1 MTNILSFVIV
11 GHVDHGKSTL
21 VGRLLYDTDSLSSDK
36 IEEMRKRSTELG
48 HDIEFAYLLDH
59 LEEERVQGI
68 TIDTTQVFFKS
79 KKRRYVIIDAPG
91 HVEFVKN
98 MVTGASQANTAILII
113 DAAQGVQE
121 QTRRHAYILSL
132 LGLRGVTVVI
142 NKMDLVGFDKCQFE
156 SIEKDITDFLNRIDV
171 HVNVCIPIAAK
182 TGDNV
187 VSRSNEMNWYKG
199 PTTMEA
205 LDAVEI
211 DIRRDSATFIFPVQD
226 VFKLDDE
233 RVILGTIESGS
244 IRENEYVSVLP
255 TLQKTKINKLKV
267 FGREIAE
274 ASAGESIG
282 VITQAPV
289 FLDRGMV
296 LVNDE
301 NDVVCSDTIQAHLF
315 WMHPKSYALGD
326 KVDIRIAT
334 QEVRCVIEMVVKKI
348 NSSTLELIN
357 AAEAEIKNLE
367 VAQVKIKTKKA
378 VMYKRFQDNQGV
390 GRFVLVRDGSICAG
404 GIII

>member
-1 MTNILSFVIV
+1 MANLLSFVIV

-21 VGRLLYDTDSLSSDK
+21 VGRLLYDTNSLSSDR

-48 HDIEFAYLLDH
+48 RDTEFAYLLDH

-79 KKRRYVIIDAPG
+79 KRRRYVIIDAPG

-98 MVTGASQANTAILII
+98 MITGASQANTAILII

-132 LGLRGVTVVI
+132 LGLRGVMVVI
-142 NKMDLVGFDKCQFE
+142 NKMDLVGFDKRRFE
-156 SIEKDITDFLNRIDV
+156 SIEKDITDFLNRINV
-171 HVNVCIPIAAK
+171 QVNVCIPIAAK
-182 TGDNV
+182 TGDNI
-187 VSRSNEMNWYKG
+187 VSRSNAMAWYEG
-199 PTTMEA
+199 PTTLEA
-205 LDAVEI
+205 LDTIEI
-211 DIRRDSATFIFPVQD
+211 DVRRDSENFIFPVQD
-226 VFKLDDE
+226 VFKLDDD

-244 IRENEYVSVLP
+244 IKQNECVSVLP
-255 TLQKTKINKLKV
+255 THQKTKLKELKV
-267 FGREIAE
+267 LGREITE

-282 VITQAPV
+282 LITQDPV

-296 LVNDE
+296 LVSDE
-301 NDVVCSDTIQAHLF
+301 NDVVCSETIQAHLF
-315 WMHPKSYALGD
+315 WMHPKPYTLGD

-334 QEVRCVIEMVVKKI
+334 QEVRCAVDAIVKKM
-348 NSSTLELIN
+348 NSSTLEVIN
-357 AAEAEIKNLE
+357 VAETEIKNLE
-367 VAQVKIKTKKA
+367 VAQVKIKTKKT
-378 VMYKRFQDNQGV
+378 VMYKRFQDNQGL

-404 GIII
+404 GIIV